1 MKSGSQNLL
10 ILVLFVMCFYQIKQ
24 LGRTIYESIDEEIQS
39 FKPVKTKV
47 QYNEHSFDKPYVFET
62 TTKKKDKS

>member
-24 LGRTIYESIDEEIQS
+24 LGRTIYENIDEEIQS
-39 FKPVKTKV
+39 IKPAKARV
-47 QYNEHSFDKPYVFET
+47 QYNEHSFDKPYTFET
-62 TTKKKDKS
+62 TTTKKDKS